1 LSTTGDTYAHIVRLE
16 QAFIV
21 ASMGDEKLTP
31 DSFRPVVEG
40 RSFDLEPELAFR
52 QAALGVLVKYL
63 RVLEAFASSET
74 DADVDKASLE
84 LGASIEG
91 LMEAAGNG
99 GGRGAQVSGIL
110 ATGVDAIGRE
120 VMAGERVRALGRV
133 MDASQKDIER
143 LANLVVQSHAKLDRA
158 IDVMIGQIVARANV
172 VRPPPAT
179 LARDEF
185 YAALASTLRG
195 AKEARHALA
204 STAEAAKQIPVA
216 HAQIRQAL
224 HETRAPLDALKTLA
238 HKAEQAGS
246 FYGST
251 QKMISEAP

>member
-1 LSTTGDTYAHIVRLE
+1 
-16 QAFIV
+16 
-21 ASMGDEKLTP
+21 MGDEKLTP

-63 RVLEAFASSET
+63 LVLEAFASSET

-120 VMAGERVRALGRV
+120 VMAGQRARALGRV

-143 LANLVVQSHAKLDRA
+143 LATPIGREAILEAARGRADRA
-158 IDVMIGQIVARANV
+158 DDARPASS
-172 VRPPPAT
+172 VRRPRTGPRRIRRSRLT
-179 LARDEF
+179 
-185 YAALASTLRG
+185 RG
-195 AKEARHALA
+195 GAMEPSVFA
-204 STAEAAKQIPVA
+204 STAEAAK
-216 HAQIRQAL
+216 
-224 HETRAPLDALKTLA
+224 
-238 HKAEQAGS
+238 
-246 FYGST
+246 
-251 QKMISEAP
+251 